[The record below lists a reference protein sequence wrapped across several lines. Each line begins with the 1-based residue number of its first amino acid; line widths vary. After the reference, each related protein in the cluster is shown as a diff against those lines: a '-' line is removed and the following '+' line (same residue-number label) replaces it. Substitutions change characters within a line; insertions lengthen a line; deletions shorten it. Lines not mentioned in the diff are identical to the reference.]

1 MVDVRNAGCVWP
13 GVALQLA
20 DEGGPMKEDDLDD
33 FWSKLGFVLMT
44 IDSMEDQN
52 AAAALGA
59 FLEGYMDDSWPD
71 IVASMRKS
79 ADWRALFERSLLVLA
94 KKDSP

>member
-1 MVDVRNAGCVWP
+1 
-13 GVALQLA
+13 
-20 DEGGPMKEDDLDD
+20 
-33 FWSKLGFVLMT
+33 MT

-71 IVASMRKS
+71 IVASKRER
-79 ADWRALFERSLLVLA
+79 AGRRALFERSLRVLTDRT
-94 KKDSP
+94 KDGNR

>member
-1 MVDVRNAGCVWP
+1 MRA
-13 GVALQLA
+13 A
-20 DEGGPMKEDDLDD
+20 PMKEDDLDD

-59 FLEGYMDDSWPD
+59 FLEGYLDDSWPD
-71 IVASMRKS
+71 IVASMRES
-79 ADWRALFERSLLVLA
+79 ADRRALLERSLRVLTDGT
-94 KKDSP
+94 KDGNR